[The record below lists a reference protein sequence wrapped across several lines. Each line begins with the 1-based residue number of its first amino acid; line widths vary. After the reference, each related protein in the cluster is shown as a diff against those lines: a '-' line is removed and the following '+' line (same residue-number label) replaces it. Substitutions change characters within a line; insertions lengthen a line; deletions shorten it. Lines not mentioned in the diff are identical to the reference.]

1 MEKKEKLRHKKRRT
15 KTKSAIECF
24 MRYVPSK
31 GFTYVLDLGART
43 GDSTNLLWKNNYI
56 TIGTDIDEECTG
68 KNGVYY
74 DDIMNT
80 ELPDGAYHGIFGRH
94 VLEHVEPTEK
104 LLEICHR
111 LLRPKGRVFFIFP
124 LEPEKKF
131 AEDKRH
137 LVRYPD
143 VSDFAKVLYKKPLFN
158 TLYLGLSKHMGVIQF
173 SHKVPEAL
181 FVGEKL

>member
-1 MEKKEKLRHKKRRT
+1 MLKRKKLKI
-15 KTKSAIECF
+15 KSAVKVF
-24 MRYVPSK
+24 KRYVEP
-31 GFTYVLDLGART
+31 GCFVDVLDLGARE
-43 GDSTNLLWKNNYI
+43 GYSTNQLWKSGYMAV
-56 TIGTDIDEECTG
+56 GTDIDKEHTG

-80 ELPDGAYHGIFGRH
+80 GLPDGKFHGIFGRH

-131 AEDKRH
+131 ADDKRH

-143 VSDFAKVLYKKPLFN
+143 IFDFAKVLYKKILFN
-158 TLYLGLSKHMGVIQF
+158 TLYLGMSKHMGIIQF